1 MQQIVPAHPL
11 ATEEAPTCPGPLE
24 RMVKPSWK
32 VPANACDSH
41 AHVIGDGVAYPFTP
55 KRSYTAPEATE
66 AQYLA
71 MLVGLG
77 LDRGVLVQPSIHGTD
92 NRLMVDVLKRH
103 RERLRG
109 VAVCASGVTDAEL
122 AGLHDAGVRGLRI
135 NVALSGGVG
144 FDAMNA
150 LAARIGPM
158 GWHLQFLINPPRLLE
173 AAPALS
179 KMRIPIVIDH
189 IAAIHHSG
197 GTAHPAFA
205 ALLSLVKEGN
215 TWVKL
220 SAAYRR
226 TADVAGY
233 GDTNEMP
240 QVLLETAPDRM
251 VWGSDWPHATYFK
264 PMIETG
270 PLLELLGRWAPDE
283 KVRHKVLVE
292 NPAVLYGF

>member
-1 MQQIVPAHPL
+1 MPQIVPAHPL
-11 ATEEAPTCPGPLE
+11 ATKEAPTCPGPLE
-24 RMVKPSWK
+24 RMVKPSWR

-71 MLVGLG
+71 MLDGLG

-92 NRLMVDVLKRH
+92 NRLMVDVLRRH

-109 VAVCASGVTDAEL
+109 VAVCASDVTDAEL
-122 AGLHDAGVRGLRI
+122 AELHEAGVRGLRI

-158 GWHLQFLINPPRLLE
+158 GWHLQFLVNPPRLLE
-173 AAPALS
+173 AAPSLS

-197 GTAHPAFA
+197 GAGHPAFA
-205 ALLSLVKEGN
+205 ALLSLVKDGN

-226 TADVAGY
+226 SADVAGY
-233 GDTNEMP
+233 SDTSEMP
-240 QVLLETAPDRM
+240 QLLLEAAPDRM

-270 PLLELLGRWAPDE
+270 PLLELRGRWAPDE
-283 KVRHKVLVE
+283 RVRHKVLVE

>member
-1 MQQIVPAHPL
+1 MQQTVPAHPL
-11 ATEEAPTCPGPLE
+11 ATSSAPICPGPIE
-24 RMVKPSWK
+24 KMVKPSWT

-41 AHVIGDGVAYPFTP
+41 AHVIGDGVTYPFTP

-71 MLVGLG
+71 MLDGLG

-92 NRLMVDVLKRH
+92 NRLMVDVLNRH
-103 RERLRG
+103 RARLRG
-109 VAVCASGVTDAEL
+109 VAVCASDVTDAEL
-122 AGLHDAGVRGLRI
+122 RELHDAGVRGLRI

-144 FDAMNA
+144 FDAMDS
-150 LAARIGPM
+150 LASRIGPM

-173 AAPALS
+173 GAAAIS
-179 KMRIPIVIDH
+179 KIRIPIVIDH
-189 IAAIHHSG
+189 IAAIHHTG
-197 GTAHPAFA
+197 GASHPAFA
-205 ALLSLVKEGN
+205 ALLSLVKDGN

-233 GDTNEMP
+233 SGTSEMP
-240 QVLLETAPDRM
+240 QALLAAAPDRM

-264 PMIETG
+264 PMIATG

-283 KVRHKVLVE
+283 TLRRKVLVD